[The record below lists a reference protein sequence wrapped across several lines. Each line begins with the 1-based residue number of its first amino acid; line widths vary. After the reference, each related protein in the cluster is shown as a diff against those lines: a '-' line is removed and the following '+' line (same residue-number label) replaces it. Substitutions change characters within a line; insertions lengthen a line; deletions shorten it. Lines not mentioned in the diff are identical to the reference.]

1 MGWRAF
7 FDDLR
12 EYKSAFEN
20 TEGILMLYG
29 VIGTSD
35 LYSVEQGL
43 EYLLPAGAILVVE
56 DRPDLTATLKED
68 GTWELPT
75 VPQE

>member
-1 MGWRAF
+1 
-7 FDDLR
+7 
-12 EYKSAFEN
+12 
-20 TEGILMLYG
+20 MLYG